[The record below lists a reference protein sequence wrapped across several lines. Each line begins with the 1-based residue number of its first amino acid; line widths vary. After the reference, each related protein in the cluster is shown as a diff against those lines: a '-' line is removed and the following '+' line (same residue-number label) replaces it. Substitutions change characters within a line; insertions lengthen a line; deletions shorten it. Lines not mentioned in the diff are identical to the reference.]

1 MNADGSGYNILY
13 SFNGFSG
20 GGTPRGGLTQAPDGT
35 LYGVS
40 FLGAYDG
47 AFFKINEDG
56 TNFTSL
62 KNFNGATGERPSG
75 TPVWDSNG
83 FFYGLTAYG
92 GAHDK
97 GTIYRVSAD
106 GSNFTVLHNFST
118 EGTPVGTSLTLGT
131 DGVLY
136 GITSQNNETLGEVF
150 TINRN
155 GTGFAVL

>member
-1 MNADGSGYNILY
+1 LQADAGPQRRLVRHDDLRRHLQLRHHL
-13 SFNGFSG
+13 
-20 GGTPRGGLTQAPDGT
+20 PDERGLQRLQHP
-35 LYGVS
+35 LQ
-40 FLGAYDG
+40 LQRL
-47 AFFKINEDG
+47 FKINEDG

-118 EGTPVGTSLTLGT
+118 GGTPVGTSLTLGT